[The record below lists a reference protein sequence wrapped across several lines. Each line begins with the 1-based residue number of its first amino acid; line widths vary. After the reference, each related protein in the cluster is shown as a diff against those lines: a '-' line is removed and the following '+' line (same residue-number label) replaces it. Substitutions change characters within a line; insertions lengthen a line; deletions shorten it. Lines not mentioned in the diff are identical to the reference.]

1 MVRAV
6 AEEKLPFTR
15 RLVVLGNLGL
25 LTWLFL
31 AALNVL
37 FYNYLWGW
45 LYLVVLVFLVYGVLR
60 QLGCVNGC
68 YRCKN
73 CSGGFGRL
81 AGAFFGRGAIKWE
94 SVGRRLAFVAFL
106 YVLLLPVPI
115 AFLVLSP
122 HGLVSLGGVFVLI
135 CLLLLAGISLFS
147 WIPTRRRVDD
157 KF

>member
-1 MVRAV
+1 MKVV
-6 AEEKLPFTR
+6 SEEKLQFTR

-25 LTWLFL
+25 LAWLFI

-45 LYLVVLVFLVYGVLR
+45 LYLVVLVFLVYGILR
-60 QLGCVNGC
+60 QFGCVNGC
-68 YRCKN
+68 YRCNN

-81 AGAFFGRGAIKWE
+81 AGAFFGRGVLRRE
-94 SVGRRLAFVAFL
+94 SVGNRLWFVALL
-106 YVLLLPVPI
+106 YVLLLPVPV

-122 HGLVSLGGVFVLI
+122 YGLASFGGILVLV
-135 CLLLLAGISLFS
+135 CLLLLAGISLYF
-147 WIPTRRRVDD
+147 WVRARCIVDG

>member
-1 MVRAV
+1 VS
-6 AEEKLPFTR
+6 EEKQTFTR
-15 RLVVLGNLGL
+15 QLVVLGNLGL
-25 LTWLFL
+25 FAWLLL

-45 LYLVVLVFLVYGVLR
+45 LYFAILVFLVYGVLR

-68 YRCKN
+68 NRCNN

-81 AGAFFGRGAIKWE
+81 AGAFFGRGIVKLE
-94 SVGRRLAFVAFL
+94 SVGRRLGFVAFL
-106 YVLLLPVPI
+106 YVLLLPVPV

-122 HGLVSLGGVFVLI
+122 YGLTSVGGIFVLVSLLI
-135 CLLLLAGISLFS
+135 MAGYSLLS
-147 WIPTRRRVDD
+147 WVPAKRSFYG